1 MCENGA
7 CRSLRAMLKIYI
19 KTLCSFLLNKF
30 MPKSK
35 YISDRTEAIF
45 AVFVKERCRIILTRR
60 FCLFQILHSDRKR
73 FVFCIMTRTSARY
86 VMLFE
91 GRFHAMKI
99 CTDVYF
105 HLCLVLYRYFFTGFL
120 VSLLLGE
127 LIFVQISKEKEAK
140 LQIGLVHA

>member
-1 MCENGA
+1 MRKDFVINQLRDCDSLFFRALSPAVCENGA

-73 FVFCIMTRTSARY
+73 FVFVSWSERARD
-86 VMLFE
+86 
-91 GRFHAMKI
+91 
-99 CTDVYF
+99 T
-105 HLCLVLYRYFFTGFL
+105 
-120 VSLLLGE
+120 
-127 LIFVQISKEKEAK
+127 
-140 LQIGLVHA
+140 